1 MKSHFC
7 NMIFKLKDK
16 LESSDILKMW
26 FFDKSSEVNENLGVS
41 PSLSVGGRAIRHS
54 LHSAIATLRS
64 NNTYYPLRK
73 GRTIARQ
80 KNEQSR
86 DLSKNQKCQT
96 SKLLESL
103 KDNIL
108 RIIKTTLFFP

>member
-1 MKSHFC
+1 MQVLDDFIFFFFKAWKPRIAKLYKDFHNAKKGKRKKNRVQDKS
-7 NMIFKLKDK
+7 LR
-16 LESSDILKMW
+16 

-80 KNEQSR
+80 KNEQSP
-86 DLSKNQKCQT
+86 DLLKNQ
-96 SKLLESL
+96 
-103 KDNIL
+103 I
-108 RIIKTTLFFP
+108 R

>member
-1 MKSHFC
+1 MVLSFY
-7 NMIFKLKDK
+7 F
-16 LESSDILKMW
+16 W

-80 KNEQSR
+80 KNKQAR
-86 DLSKNQKCQT
+86 DLSKNLTFQKKHQAQSNNTCDCPPFECST
-96 SKLLESL
+96 
-103 KDNIL
+103 
-108 RIIKTTLFFP
+108 

>member
-1 MKSHFC
+1 MF
-7 NMIFKLKDK
+7 IVF
-16 LESSDILKMW
+16 SSLSDEKIINVTSSRRYFFW
-26 FFDKSSEVNENLGVS
+26 FFDKSSEVNKNLGVP

-73 GRTIARQ
+73 GRTITRQ

-86 DLSKNQKCQT
+86 DLSKN
-96 SKLLESL
+96 
-103 KDNIL
+103 
-108 RIIKTTLFFP
+108 LFFFFKA